1 MAFRISVA
9 GRSVVFSGDIDPSGL
24 AALAQLAKGADLL
37 VVSCAVLD
45 PPDSPPALYE
55 RHSPPKRLGET
66 AQAAG
71 VKALLLTHLPPAVEV
86 KEAEVLASVQRAFS
100 GAVTFAS
107 DGLRVQVEGKSA
119 LKSALRCPNAC
130 LKRGR

>member
-1 MAFRISVA
+1 
-9 GRSVVFSGDIDPSGL
+9 
-24 AALAQLAKGADLL
+24 
-37 VVSCAVLD
+37 VLD

-86 KEAEVLASVQRAFS
+86 KEAQVLASVQRSFS

-107 DGLRVQVEGKSA
+107 DGLRVPVGESPGAKS
-119 LKSALRCPNAC
+119 P
-130 LKRGR
+130 